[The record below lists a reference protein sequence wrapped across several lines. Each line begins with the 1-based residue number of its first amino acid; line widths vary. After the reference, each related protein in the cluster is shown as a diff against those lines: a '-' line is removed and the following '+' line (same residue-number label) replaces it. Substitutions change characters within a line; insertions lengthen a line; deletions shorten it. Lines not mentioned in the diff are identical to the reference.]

1 MSETSL
7 QCPKCHSQMEQG
19 IILYHLPGGAQILG
33 WVAGVPRKS
42 WWRGIDSEITN
53 IPIGTFRCTCG
64 YLELYA
70 RDEFGPQ

>member
-7 QCPKCHSQMEQG
+7 QCPKCHNQMEQG
-19 IILYHLPGGAQILG
+19 FILYPLGAEVLG
-33 WVAGVPRKS
+33 WRGGVPRKS
-42 WWRGIDSEITN
+42 WWRGINSEATR
-53 IPIGTFRCTCG
+53 IPIGTFRCSACG